1 MAKNLEYIKDGETEY
16 CFAGN
21 FDMLEKLEN
30 TGHDLAGIFN
40 ELSTGALPLL
50 TISNILAASLQSKD
64 AVDVLETDKSELI
77 KSIIDRYGLQEAGII
92 ARMMLSYSMVGSVKK
107 HQMDRDEII
116 KGLMSQ
122 IIGSESMSLKKRG
135 LVWMA
140 LWGFSVLQTCL
151 IFSVLNQHF

>member
-21 FDMLEKLEN
+21 FDMLEKLES

-40 ELSTGALPLL
+40 ELSSGALPLL

-64 AVDVLETDKSELI
+64 AVNVLETDKAEII

-107 HQMDRDEII
+107 HQMDRDEIT

-135 LVWMA
+135 LVWMGHWLTSVFLA
-140 LWGFSVLQTCL
+140 CLTFSVL
-151 IFSVLNQHF
+151 SQHF